1 MIWETILLALRA
13 IRRNVLRS
21 SLTILGIV
29 IGVAAVITMVTLGD
43 GATAQVTT
51 DISKLGSNMLQVRPG
66 QGFRGPGGTRST
78 ADMFDVDDA
87 KAISREI
94 FGLEAVAPTASRSQQ
109 AIYGNKN
116 WSTSVMG
123 TTNAYF
129 QVRDWELESGRQFTE
144 GELRSGRTVCILG
157 STVRDEL
164 FSDQDP
170 LGATIRLQ
178 KLSCQVIGVL
188 ESKGQTGFGRD
199 QDDMVMVPLRTLQR
213 RIAGSNDVGALYVS
227 AQDDIS
233 TTAVK
238 KDIEALMRERR
249 RIASS
254 ANDDFHVRDMQEIVS
269 TLTSTTRVLTGLL
282 GAVAAV
288 SLLVGGIGI
297 MNIMLVSVTE
307 RTREIGTR
315 LAIGALEREVLMQ
328 FLIEAVVLSSFGG
341 FFGIILG
348 LLAAAAG
355 AHVLGMPFVLNPGIV
370 ATAVVFSAA
379 VGVIFGFFPA
389 RKAARLDPIE
399 ALRHE

>member
-1 MIWETILLALRA
+1 MIWQTILMALRA

-43 GATAQVTT
+43 GATAQVRA
-51 DISKLGSNMLQVRPG
+51 DISRLGSNMLQVRPG
-66 QGFRGPGGTRST
+66 QGFRGAGGRRSA
-78 ADMFDVDDA
+78 ADMFEVSDA
-87 KAISREI
+87 EAISHEI
-94 FGLEAVAPTASRSQQ
+94 FGLEAVAPTASRSKQV
-109 AIYGNKN
+109 IYGNKN
-116 WSTSVMG
+116 WATSVMG
-123 TTNAYF
+123 TVNTYF
-129 QVRDWELESGRQFTE
+129 EVRDWDLESGRQFNE
-144 GELRSGRTVCILG
+144 AELRAGKSVCILG

-164 FSDQDP
+164 FGDQDP

-178 KLSCQVIGVL
+178 RLSFQVIGVL
-188 ESKGQTGFGRD
+188 ETKGQTGFGQD
-199 QDDMVMVPLRTLQR
+199 QDDIVIVPLRTLQR
-213 RIAGSNDVGALYVS
+213 RISGNTDVGAIYVS
-227 AQDDIS
+227 AQEGIS
-233 TTAVK
+233 TNAVK
-238 KDIEALMRERR
+238 DEIEVLMGERR
-249 RIASS
+249 RIAPGEE
-254 ANDDFHVRDMQEIVS
+254 ADFHVRDMQEITS

-328 FLIEAVVLSSFGG
+328 FLIEAVVLSFFGG
-341 FFGIILG
+341 VFGIIFG

-355 AHVLGMPFVLNPGIV
+355 AQVLGMPFVLNPGIV
-370 ATAVVFSAA
+370 VIAVVFSAA
-379 VGVIFGFFPA
+379 VGVIFGYFPA